1 MDLNPVAVTYTIYK
15 LQLVISYSSS
25 FWFVRYWLMRVV
37 RVAFDLLDIGGL
49 GLIALLICFFWSR
62 CSVSAAQGT
71 NRGKKWQQLPL
82 FGVRILA
89 CKFNFL
95 IFCLSMKIV
104 RRENFNLFY
113 KFAVIKKRHN
123 HILKSICKEGC
134 CSFYVGRKA
143 RNGGVSFVMGGDGK
157 SFFSFSK
164 LRK

>member
-25 FWFVRYWLMRVV
+25 FWFVRYWWIRVV
-37 RVAFDLLDIGGL
+37 RAAFDLLDIGGL

-62 CSVSAAQGT
+62 CSVSAVQGT

-113 KFAVIKKRHN
+113 KFAVIKKRQSYSKVN
-123 HILKSICKEGC
+123 MQRTLLLVLCGAKSQEWGKKPGMEGL
-134 CSFYVGRKA
+134 V
-143 RNGGVSFVMGGDGK
+143 
-157 SFFSFSK
+157 
-164 LRK
+164 L